1 MKWQRSERFVLKQIC
16 QRHGIDVVEKAKE
29 KRHHLDTE
37 AYKKLK
43 ESERKMSLLN
53 EQATE
58 LNEAID
64 VMLNRRNDLGDEIED
79 LLHELESTSIKL
91 DKLKTIELTPEE
103 ASKVRS
109 TYVGDMIE
117 IDVRDFENLRRTAI
131 DVGEDKEKR
140 LRAEDEK
147 KLIEKENLKMR
158 QELEEL
164 RQSLCNTKENFRLLG
179 KFFQAYIDCVKAQ
192 NPELADLATKNA
204 VESVENYENPHSLF
218 ISDYDEEEESL

>member
-1 MKWQRSERFVLKQIC
+1 
-16 QRHGIDVVEKAKE
+16 
-29 KRHHLDTE
+29 
-37 AYKKLK
+37 
-43 ESERKMSLLN
+43 
-53 EQATE
+53 
-58 LNEAID
+58 
-64 VMLNRRNDLGDEIED
+64 
-79 LLHELESTSIKL
+79 
-91 DKLKTIELTPEE
+91 
-103 ASKVRS
+103 
-109 TYVGDMIE
+109 MIE

-164 RQSLCNTKENFRLLG
+164 RQSICNTKENFRLLG

-218 ISDYDEEEESL
+218 ISDYDEIERL